1 MLRRIGRRIDFNQ
14 EKGNVLIVEG
24 TILSKKKRKKKQ
36 IRTEE
41 SIKTMEREYIENR
54 KKERKKVKT
63 QRLDKF
69 N

>member
-1 MLRRIGRRIDFNQ
+1 MILIRRKVTF
-14 EKGNVLIVEG
+14 
-24 TILSKKKRKKKQ
+24 LSSKEQFSLKKKRKKKQ